1 MIQAIVFDFD
11 GLIFDTETHEYKALQ
26 EIFTEYE
33 AELPLDVW
41 GKCVGTRAGTFNAYA
56 YLEQCIGRTVDR
68 DALAKLRREKYER
81 LIGEEKIRDGVED
94 YLNAARKLG
103 LKIGLASSSTR
114 PWVVGHLEKL
124 GILHYFECIHTAED
138 VEQVKPDPAL
148 YIKTLQCLGVKPEQ
162 AIAFED
168 SPNGALAAKRAGMY
182 CVIVPNFVT
191 ETLPFH
197 TIDIRL
203 QSMAEIALEQLLDKI
218 ASSSET

>member
-1 MIQAIVFDFD
+1 M
-11 GLIFDTETHEYKALQ
+11 
-26 EIFTEYE
+26 
-33 AELPLDVW
+33 
-41 GKCVGTRAGTFNAYA
+41 
-56 YLEQCIGRTVDR
+56 EQCIGRTVDR
-68 DALAKLRREKYER
+68 DALVKLRREKYER

-148 YIKTLQCLGVKPEQ
+148 YIKTLQCLGVKPEE